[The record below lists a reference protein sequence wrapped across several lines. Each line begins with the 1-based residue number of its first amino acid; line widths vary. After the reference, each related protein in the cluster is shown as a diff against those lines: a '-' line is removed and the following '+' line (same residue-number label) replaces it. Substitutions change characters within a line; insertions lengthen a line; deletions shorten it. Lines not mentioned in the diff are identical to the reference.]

1 MFRKAITTFAAAAA
15 LAAPIAIA
23 APAQAVEVDGN
34 PYDFDI
40 VTAAI
45 DATGADEVLA
55 TLDSYTAF
63 FPNDRAFEVLAKEQ
77 GLLPAGYKY
86 GATVDEEQIFNAL
99 VEGLGVETITEVLF
113 YHVFPGAALEGADVV
128 AGPRIKTL
136 TMANGQNLKV
146 YVLSKSRPVIVL
158 GDKDGRFF
166 NDFVVRSKINFINSE
181 DAVVHGISDV
191 LLPKL

>member
-77 GLLPAGYKY
+77 
-86 GATVDEEQIFNAL
+86 V
-99 VEGLGVETITEVLF
+99 
-113 YHVFPGAALEGADVV
+113 
-128 AGPRIKTL
+128 
-136 TMANGQNLKV
+136 
-146 YVLSKSRPVIVL
+146 SKPW
-158 GDKDGRFF
+158 
-166 NDFVVRSKINFINSE
+166 
-181 DAVVHGISDV
+181 
-191 LLPKL
+191 